1 MTITEVM
8 RVLQFGDSLLPIGSF
23 TFSNGVESAIQARQV
38 ADRDTLHQFVQ
49 TACRQAASTDGI
61 ALLEAHRAAREQDMP
76 RIVRADHAV
85 YNRKLNEETRTM
97 SARLGKKLAETA
109 NHVVAHPLLEGW
121 LGQINDGDT
130 PGCYPIALGL
140 TFAAQ
145 GLPEQDAFA
154 VQQYGT
160 AMMMLSASLRLMRLS
175 YLDAQAIAYEI
186 NRSAEEE
193 YARHRAA
200 TLDDMAVF
208 APTRDI
214 LAAAHVHAHVRLF
227 MT

>member
-1 MTITEVM
+1 MNITEMM

-38 ADRDTLHQFVQ
+38 TDRDTLQQFVQ
-49 TACRQAASTDGI
+49 TTCRQVASADGI
-61 ALLEAHRAAREQDMP
+61 ALLEAHRAARARDIP
-76 RIVRADHAV
+76 RIVRADQAI
-85 YNRKLNEETRTM
+85 YNRKLNEETRVM

-109 NHVVAHPLLEGW
+109 NYVLAHPLLETW
-121 LGQINDGDT
+121 LGQISQGNS

-154 VQQYGT
+154 VQHYGT

-186 NRSAEEE
+186 NRAAKEE
-193 YARHRAA
+193 YDRHRAA
-200 TLDDMAVF
+200 TLEDMAVF

-214 LAAAHVHAHVRLF
+214 LAAAHIHAHVRLF